1 MYQVMTAEHAK
12 LDLKKA
18 LSTSLLAGGIT
29 FSLFVLMD
37 KLTSVDLDYIEPPES
52 YPLFDT
58 VMREPKKNPIIKKV
72 IKPLPEPKMPPA
84 SLVKLETL
92 PPDDTGVTGVYKA
105 ELPTPVVSQK
115 TLSLFSMGNGE
126 VTPVV
131 RMEPKYPVTAA
142 RDGIEGWVKLVFT
155 IDAAG
160 QVKDIQVIEAEP
172 SRIFN
177 REAKRALARWKYKPQ
192 LVDGKPSA
200 KTGNQ
205 VVLNFRLDS

>member
-1 MYQVMTAEHAK
+1 MYQVMTANHDS
-12 LDLKKA
+12 LDVKKA
-18 LSTSLLAGGIT
+18 LSTALLASGIT
-29 FSLFVLMD
+29 FGLFVMMD
-37 KLTSVDLDYIEPPES
+37 KLTSIDLDYIEPSKP
-52 YPLFDT
+52 YPLVDV
-58 VMREPKKNPIIKKV
+58 VMHEPKKDLTIKKPL
-72 IKPLPEPKMPPA
+72 KPLPEPKMPPP
-84 SLVKLETL
+84 SLVKLETM
-92 PPDDTGVTGVYKA
+92 PPDDTGVTGVYTAK
-105 ELPTPVVSQK
+105 LPTPVVSQK
-115 TLSLFSMGNGE
+115 KLSLFSKGDGE

-192 LVDGKPSA
+192 LVDGKPTA